1 MFFSEWPC
9 NRITSVLG
17 EPASLD
23 QGCLPTK
30 KSIYNLY
37 KKVWNDGVES
47 GKWING
53 SVRVCEVMK
62 VVGDEVAS

>member
-1 MFFSEWPC
+1 M
-9 NRITSVLG
+9 TSVLG
-17 EPASLD
+17 ERASLD

-30 KSIYNLY
+30 KSIHNLY